1 MKRRLNFSAEQ
12 AYTYIRHKIVTG
24 EFTPGH
30 LLAAQDLAIEI
41 GVSRTPV
48 RDALR
53 VLEQEG
59 LVELTPRQE
68 SRVKSLSYQEFRE
81 TCELRIAL
89 ESYFVMLAAE
99 LRTEEDLAT
108 LESSL
113 EKMKSLADEVVHS
126 SGKERLHLMRAL
138 ANEDIRF
145 HMTIAD
151 ASRNLPLKTELTR
164 LQILSYIIIAR
175 HEGKGDLQGEVL
187 RSNLDE
193 VWAAHMR
200 IFDAIR
206 SGSPQ
211 LAKAAMEA
219 HLSYGM
225 KLQLDLKQRM
235 DVTDPDFP
243 LTML

>member
-1 MKRRLNFSAEQ
+1 MKRRLNSSAEQ
-12 AYTYIRHKIVTG
+12 AYSHIRRKIVSG
-24 EFTPGH
+24 ELVPGD

-59 LVELTPRQE
+59 LVEMPPRQE

-81 TCELRIAL
+81 ICELRIAL

-99 LRTEEDLAT
+99 LRTEEDLVT
-108 LESSL
+108 LQSSL
-113 EKMKSLADEVVHS
+113 DKMKSLADEVVHR
-126 SGKERLHLMRAL
+126 SGKERQHLMRAL
-138 ANEDIRF
+138 AHEDIRF

-151 ASRNLPLKTELTR
+151 ASRNLPLKSELTR
-164 LQILSYIIIAR
+164 LQILSFIIIAR
-175 HEGKGDLQGEVL
+175 HDGKGELHGDVL
-187 RSNLDE
+187 RNNLDE
-193 VWAAHMR
+193 VWAAHLR

-211 LAKAAMEA
+211 LARAAMEA

-225 KLQLDLKQRM
+225 KLQLDLKQQM
-235 DVTDPDFP
+235 ELTDPDFP
-243 LTML
+243 LTMV

>member
-1 MKRRLNFSAEQ
+1 MKRRLNFSAEL
-12 AYTYIRHKIVTG
+12 AHSHIRRKIVSG
-24 EFTPGH
+24 EFAPGH
-30 LLAAQDLAIEI
+30 VLSALELATEI

-68 SRVKSLSYQEFRE
+68 SRVKSLTYEEFRE
-81 TCELRIAL
+81 MCELRIAL

-99 LRTEEDLAT
+99 RRTDEDLVT
-108 LESSL
+108 LKNSL
-113 EKMKSLADEVVHS
+113 DKMKALADKLVDS
-126 SGKERLHLMRAL
+126 SGPEKQQLMRTL

-145 HMTIAD
+145 HITIAD
-151 ASRNLPLKTELTR
+151 AARNLPLKNELAR
-164 LQILSYIIIAR
+164 LQILSFIIIAR
-175 HEGKGDLQGEVL
+175 HDGKGDLHGEIL

-193 VWAAHMR
+193 VWAAHLR

-206 SGSPQ
+206 SSSPQ
-211 LAKAAMEA
+211 AAKAAMEA

-225 KLQLDLKQRM
+225 RLQLDLKQRI
-235 DVTDPDFP
+235 DVTQAS
-243 LTML
+243 